1 MQLITASKAIE
12 ILKNQKINIAFL
24 DVRERKQY
32 VQGFAFGS
40 INCPLPHLKKKN
52 HRPRSKPKYAYC
64 FYWR

>member
-40 INCPLPHLKKKN
+40 INCPLPHLKKKITFN
-52 HRPRSKPKYAYC
+52 FFKS
-64 FYWR
+64 